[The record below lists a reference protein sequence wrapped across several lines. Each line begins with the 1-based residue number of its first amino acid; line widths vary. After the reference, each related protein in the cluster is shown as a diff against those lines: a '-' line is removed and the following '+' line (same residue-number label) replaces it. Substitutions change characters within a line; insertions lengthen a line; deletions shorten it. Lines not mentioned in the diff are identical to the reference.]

1 MSIGFE
7 RIEQVTKEIEERNAR
22 RSAQWKQQSSPAP
35 AKPKYEYSTDNL
47 SMLDLA
53 GGAMT
58 GVVSAD
64 VSENVVSAVA
74 PFTGAVST
82 IVETASDTA
91 AYLKGS
97 NAYRKYLA
105 TDEEKKREAQAI
117 SIETGIPVNALLYS
131 DENMAKGRSVQEY
144 TKKRMALAP
153 EGIKDWD
160 DMDAVYAKF
169 PGLKEIVEN
178 PNMSDT
184 DVAIAMHN
192 IEDLTRA
199 KDEVEAFS
207 LGLAADKAN
216 YRIGELGMIGFAGG
230 EMTPEMKKEIASIK
244 KSIPEQKSTP
254 NLLDD
259 PSVAIAGGV
268 GANIYHMRAGIGKGL
283 KYAAA
288 PIGAAIASTLTGVG
302 AVTAPVAL
310 SAAGIGFRVGMAEDM
325 FMNSAGRHYVEYSE
339 MKSKDG
345 EALLTQN
352 EARAFAAI
360 AAGME
365 TGVEFWNYGQ
375 IMNLLGANYKRDIME
390 IVAKASGNQA
400 MLKAGMSQFIRE
412 RVLQAAKAGA
422 TEAAEEAVQDASD
435 KAVHNAIVTYAPQA
449 AYRKYTG
456 TEFAKGA
463 LEASAEALPGII
475 GLGVIGGTVSNF
487 KSVSDFARL
496 QKEQNDI
503 FFAEMKRANGLAM
516 IKNLQANMAE
526 SKLFKKN
533 PEIYQAAVKGA
544 VENTEF
550 KEVRVDTELALQDEE
565 GAVVFNQLVEEM
577 GLEQEE
583 VNAII
588 ENKADL
594 IVPTEIYAQ
603 TVMNNDKFD
612 QYISFDEKG
621 HSAARKKYYMAVAEE
636 MAKSISIEQEEKQ
649 AELIDGIIT
658 ANFPEAGIEQDMG
671 AAIILSN
678 PSNPMQAWKQMK
690 HDTETAINARLGN
703 IVKKLEEGMSR
714 GVHMYYSDEIGHPAK
729 RMSDNDEWYSDFY
742 KKHKRKPNKAEL
754 WEMAREIYKGGGERY
769 QMPEYTFEVTD
780 EMQEDFDALDQDFA
794 NLDILNNIKGK
805 VENLTASEMAVVRG
819 LTPSG
824 YKVYQA
830 ARKQFERG
838 NADVQKA
845 GRMNAILF
853 ARYADRMADNISKI
867 TGREYTAEDYMR
879 ERTSI
884 VADAT
889 EVDESGYNHPI
900 TNLDLNLDKEVDVLD
915 LDEMSNAL
923 KGKGY
928 KDVIAY
934 IKENSDNAR
943 VPSADFKVMLGLPN
957 YTDTYG
963 QRHIVFNNSSK
974 IRRNVTARDKTL
986 SNLFD
991 VVFASRVVEVSPNK
1005 KIKEGNLTD
1014 AQKRKNEVERF
1025 YRLFV
1030 PVKMKN
1036 SLYTL
1041 IITAEDF
1048 NKNVEIDAQEIS
1060 LYQIS
1065 TQKIEGNRLSGSLET
1080 DDSSSAGT
1088 LPSKI
1093 SIRDMLRG
1101 VKDVDGNPY
1110 INPDGSGKFAIVH
1123 NQTAYHGTP
1132 HTFDTFDLGAIGTGE
1147 GRQAHGWGLYFAQDK
1162 RVSEGYQSRLIKKDN
1177 VVVQYDG
1184 KENIEIA
1191 QALKHFAS
1199 GSVYSALV
1207 RGTRDNA
1214 KIAEEIAKI
1223 VTTLRAGYRSDV
1235 SFIEFLS
1242 KHIGRIEEN
1251 PKLSIAKF
1259 LKEASKEDADRLKGI
1274 VDSAK
1279 YVAKMDGRR
1288 ANIHDVLDRLEVTL
1302 RPFADKR
1309 EWEIRNADILESI
1322 DLNKLEIVGATGSLF
1337 EVDVPDNDVL
1347 LNEDKPLT
1355 EQPLKVRQAIAEYC
1369 RQRPDDYIAPKDEND
1384 LSTMNGKQFYKDVV
1398 FQMRMDGETNP
1409 ERAASE
1415 TLNALGIKGIT
1426 YEGGRDGRCF
1436 VVFDDKAIS
1445 VIERYNQS
1453 VRGQMRIS
1461 GMERVVSLFESADK
1475 STFVHELGHVALAD
1489 LKMLAEMEGAPAQL
1503 VRDWQTVKEW
1513 LGYKDSQGFTR
1524 EQHEKFARGFE
1535 AYLRSGEAPVRG
1547 LKSVFRMFKKWL
1559 CDIYAD
1565 FVQLGGK
1572 PSAEVRAV
1580 MARMLASEQEI
1591 EAEAKVQGI
1600 ESITKKKGM
1609 QILDDTTQA
1618 MYERWVREAKEEAKE
1633 KVLKIAMQDVSDD
1646 YAKQR
1651 EEVIASIRQGIE
1663 DSLKEQD
1670 IFRAEECVRLS
1681 GSMDILPTLGYTEES
1696 YKAELAMYGG
1706 SLEAAVKTELDKA
1719 VADLDTEKV
1728 SEERIKAEAEKAL
1741 SSSEYKAM
1749 ILTLEI
1755 EALERKEAEESRF
1768 GNSVNKALDEIE
1780 KDLRGEEE
1788 HPKDE
1793 NKAVKSLK
1801 QKIADLK
1808 YTYRWREAERKII
1821 DRLQKA
1827 EAKEE
1832 KEKAIKDLKE
1842 AIKKSRNGIRLS
1854 RGTVIGRM
1862 TLYRQAASNSLAK
1875 MPIRQATAT
1884 YSWRHKE
1891 RMKGAEVA
1899 KLMAKGKWQEAK
1911 QAKLEQVMFSYFA
1924 DESAKLKADVD
1935 KKVNKLKKR
1944 SNSIAKGNVKLAAD
1958 ERYFY
1963 NHLLYVFGVNRRDAI
1978 MPQEWQGSKSVDAM
1992 FKRYAEGYEAHFLD
2006 EDGEVDIPQ
2015 FIKDAAGGNDV
2026 YKTQVNIKGRKNP
2039 VKALG
2044 YGALTKDEFDG
2055 LFDILTS
2062 VYTIGQNA
2070 NRLFTVIDENGK
2082 AVSFDEAV
2090 QRITDG
2096 IRKNVKIK
2104 ENDDPTGMTKKERY
2118 EKILAGGKKL
2128 FHDLVKPETF
2138 FRRNDGNKEGA
2149 SMMCLYDPLKH
2160 ASDKELKM
2168 RAEAAKELK
2177 RLFDEHGR
2185 EDWNKKQYKLGTS
2198 ILTKEQVI
2206 VLALNWGTEINRKRV
2221 LDGHKKRSEENE
2233 KDLVNLTAE
2242 DVEEVLGNLTAEDWR
2257 FVTGLWNLV
2266 GSYWE
2271 ETVAVEERMTG
2282 VGLKKQEAVPFDI
2295 VGQDG
2300 TVYHLAGG
2308 YYPIMYDPEKSIQ
2321 AANQKQDDAAKQQM
2335 SGNAV
2340 LGTRRGHTKS
2350 RVEGTVERP
2359 IHTTLDPL
2367 SRHIGDVIH
2376 NICYRE
2382 AVRDVNKLINDQ
2394 EVQAAFVDAYGRS
2407 VYISLTQWVK
2417 DCWAMDEK
2425 SDNFSQLTAML
2436 RRNTTVAVLSYR
2448 TMTALLNVANFFP
2461 MVEYIGAGRA
2471 LKAVLEMRKN
2481 PFAVARFVCQK
2492 SSFVANRVE
2501 TMDRDVRERLARE
2514 SSSKIGKVKDAF
2526 DARAFYM
2533 LALTDQML
2541 AVPLWMSE
2549 YNRVYSE
2556 GVEKNLDPGV
2566 IEQQAV
2572 DAGDAAVRRVF
2583 GSGEVKDLAPVQRGS
2598 EVAKLF
2604 TMYYSY
2610 MNTVFNAIEYRRGRL
2625 IDAKER
2631 IKFLNCLNLWM
2642 LMPAITT
2649 ALLRTMISDDDE
2661 DFFDEWYERSIKEI
2675 FGQAVGVFPL
2685 ARDLF
2690 SAVFELFLDGR
2701 SYGVKPTGAFDAFTR
2716 TYTAFQTIQ
2725 SKRKDKIDAGRDIS
2739 RALNTY
2745 VGFSDTITDGI
2756 WTFIR
2761 YADNDFDNDIGEVL
2775 KAIVF
2780 DKKIK

>member
-1 MSIGFE
+1 MANDIERWQRRLKLVDEQRAE
-7 RIEQVTKEIEERNAR
+7 RIRKA
-22 RSAQWKQQSSPAP
+22 QQSSPAP
-35 AKPKYEYSTDNL
+35 VKPKYEYSTDNL

-105 TDEEKKREAQAI
+105 TDEEKKREAQVI

-153 EGIKDWD
+153 EGINDWD

-169 PGLKEIVEN
+169 PGLKEVVEN

-192 IEDLTRA
+192 IEDLTKA
-199 KDEVEAFS
+199 KSATEAFS
-207 LGLAADKAN
+207 LGYAMDKAN
-216 YRIGELGMIGFAGG
+216 YRIGELGVFGFAGG
-230 EMTPEMKKEIASIK
+230 ELTDEMKKEIASIK
-244 KSIPEQKSTP
+244 KSIPEQKSMP

-259 PSVAIAGGV
+259 PWVAIAGGT
-268 GANIYHMRAGIGKGL
+268 GANLYHMNKGIQRGSNLAATALATGVGVSVMSGGTL
-283 KYAAA
+283 AA
-288 PIGAAIASTLTGVG
+288 PAMGAAITT
-302 AVTAPVAL
+302 
-310 SAAGIGFRVGMAEDM
+310 AGIGFRYGMAEDM
-325 FMNSAGRHYVEYSE
+325 FMNSAGRHYAEYSE

-345 EALLTQN
+345 KTLLTPN

-390 IVAKASGNQA
+390 IVAKASGDQA

-612 QYISFDEKG
+612 RYISFDEKG

-714 GVHMYYSDEIGHPAK
+714 GIHMYYSDEIGHPAK

-742 KKHKRKPNKAEL
+742 KQHKRKPNKAEL

-769 QMPEYTFEVTD
+769 QMPEYTFEATD

-794 NLDILNNIKGK
+794 NLDILNDIKGK

-867 TGREYTAEDYMR
+867 TGKPYTAEDYMR

-889 EVDESGYNHPI
+889 EVEEGAYGQDIAEAKLKKDEADFAKTVDTWTKLPKRGESYVMHTPLALEIAGVAHLPI
-900 TNLDLNLDKEVDVLD
+900 KIKNKTFEHILVKHKDSIGKEELKKIPRALTDPLFVAESNGNILVALDLGDKNDVSIVTFLLEKRD
-915 LDEMSNAL
+915 STGNNANFIL
-923 KGKGY
+923 SSYGKDSAYGTANAVKQTDY
-928 KDVIAY
+928 KWFI
-934 IKENSDNAR
+934 DN
-943 VPSADFKVMLGLPN
+943 FLN
-957 YTDTYG
+957 T
-963 QRHIVFNNSSK
+963 NK
-974 IRRNVTARDKTL
+974 IRYI
-986 SNLFD
+986 
-991 VVFASRVVEVSPNK
+991 NK
-1005 KIKEGNLTD
+1005 KKTTD
-1014 AQKRKNEVERF
+1014 WLREARLKPPYVLNKISSLSTTNIPNENDLRKRKKGMPT
-1025 YRLFV
+1025 Y
-1030 PVKMKN
+1030 
-1036 SLYTL
+1036 Y
-1041 IITAEDF
+1041 
-1048 NKNVEIDAQEIS
+1048 
-1060 LYQIS
+1060 
-1065 TQKIEGNRLSGSLET
+1065 
-1080 DDSSSAGT
+1080 
-1088 LPSKI
+1088 
-1093 SIRDMLRG
+1093 
-1101 VKDVDGNPY
+1101 
-1110 INPDGSGKFAIVH
+1110 
-1123 NQTAYHGTP
+1123 QTAYHGTP

-1147 GRQAHGWGLYFAQDK
+1147 GAQAHGWGLYFAQDK
-1162 RVSEGYQSRLIKKDN
+1162 KVSEEYRRRLAGEVKESIYLGYKAVRGEWRDAEGNRASDVLERALNYLSNENGNVAATILSLKQAASKWNDVRLDEAAD
-1177 VVVQYDG
+1177 YLE
-1184 KENIEIA
+1184 EN
-1191 QALKHFAS
+1191 FAS
-1199 GSVYSALV
+1199 
-1207 RGTRDNA
+1207 
-1214 KIAEEIAKI
+1214 
-1223 VTTLRAGYRSDV
+1223 
-1235 SFIEFLS
+1235 
-1242 KHIGRIEEN
+1242 
-1251 PKLSIAKF
+1251 
-1259 LKEASKEDADRLKGI
+1259 KGI
-1274 VDSAK
+1274 EKTENEAK
-1279 YVAKMDGRR
+1279 TPGELY
-1288 ANIHDVLDRLEVTL
+1288 
-1302 RPFADKR
+1302 
-1309 EWEIRNADILESI
+1309 
-1322 DLNKLEIVGATGSLF
+1322 
-1337 EVDVPDNDVL
+1337 EVDIPENDVL
-1347 LNEDKPLT
+1347 LDEQKPLK
-1355 EQPLKVRQAIAEYC
+1355 EQPPKVI
-1369 RQRPDDYIAPKDEND
+1369 
-1384 LSTMNGKQFYKDVV
+1384 
-1398 FQMRMDGETNP
+1398 
-1409 ERAASE
+1409 
-1415 TLNALGIKGIT
+1415 NALKEIGKRTTTGKFVDYKGKTYKYVKGSLFGDWVDFSTHRHVRKGSDLGKELDEIADSIYEKEYKYNIFNANDTGHAIYSKLVKEYGSLEEASRKLNEYGVKGIT
-1426 YEGGRDGRCF
+1426 YEGYLDGRCF

-1453 VRGQMRIS
+1453 VRGQTRIS
-1461 GMERVVSLFESADK
+1461 GMSRVVSLFESADK

-1489 LKMLAEMEGAPAQL
+1489 LKMLAEMDGAPAQL

-1535 AYLRSGEAPVRG
+1535 AYLRTGEAPVRG
-1547 LKSVFRMFKKWL
+1547 LRAVFRTFKKWL

-1633 KVLKIAMQDVSDD
+1633 KVLKIAMQDVSDEME
-1646 YAKQR
+1646 AGRQEIIKAMR
-1651 EEVIASIRQGIE
+1651 EDIE
-1663 DSLKEQD
+1663 ERLKEQD

-1696 YKAELAMYGG
+1696 YKAELEMHGG
-1706 SLEAAVKTELDKA
+1706 GLEKA
-1719 VADLDTEKV
+1719 VEKELAQAV
-1728 SEERIKAEAEKAL
+1728 EDMDSYTDVEATVNAEAEKAL
-1741 SSSEYKAM
+1741 SSSKYKAM
-1749 ILTLEI
+1749 ILTLEY
-1755 EALERKEAEESRF
+1755 EALERKEKEERRLDK
-1768 GNSVNKALDEIE
+1768 SVDKALDEIE
-1780 KDLRGEEE
+1780 KSLRGEEE
-1788 HPKDE
+1788 QPKDE
-1793 NKAVKSLK
+1793 GKEVKSLK
-1801 QKIADLK
+1801 QRIADLK
-1808 YTYRWREAERKII
+1808 YTYRWREAEMKLINQM
-1821 DRLQKA
+1821 QKQA
-1827 EAKEE
+1827 AKVEAKQDKEE
-1832 KEKAIKDLKE
+1832 AVEKAVGKAKEKAEQDKAKILDTVKQLRDFITSSKE
-1842 AIKKSRNGIRLS
+1842 GIRLV
-1854 RGTVIGRM
+1854 RDAVEGQMDMYKR
-1862 TLYRQAASNSLAK
+1862 AAFMNLMY

-1891 RMKGAEVA
+1891 RMKGVEVA
-1899 KLMAKGKWQEAK
+1899 RLMAKGKWQEAK
-1911 QAKLEQVMFSYFA
+1911 QAKREQVMFSYFA

-1978 MPQEWQGSKSVDAM
+1978 MPQEWQGSESVDAM
-1992 FKRYAEGYEAHFLD
+1992 FKRYAKEYEAHFLD

-2026 YKTQVNIKGRKNP
+2026 YKTQVNIEGRKNP

-2070 NRLFTVIDENGK
+2070 NRLFTVIDEDGK
-2082 AVSFDEAV
+2082 AVSFEDAV
-2090 QRITDG
+2090 QRIADG
-2096 IRKNVKIK
+2096 VRKNVKAK
-2104 ENDDPTGMTKKERY
+2104 ANDDPTGMTLPTTL
-2118 EKILAGGKKL
+2118 EKITAARDAAVGELI
-2128 FHDLVKPETF
+2128 KPETI
-2138 FRRNDGNKEGA
+2138 FRWNDGGKEGV
-2149 SMMCLYDPLKH
+2149 SMMFLYDPIDR
-2160 ASDKELKM
+2160 AANKEM
-2168 RAEAAKELK
+2168 RMQAQAAKAVHELFGK
-2177 RLFDEHGR
+2177 YREHR
-2185 EDWNKKQYKLGTS
+2185 KEERYKLGTS
-2198 ILTKEQVI
+2198 VLTKEQVI
-2206 VLALNWGTEINRKRV
+2206 VLALNWGTELNRKRV
-2221 LDGHKKRSEENE
+2221 LDGFKKPDEQN
-2233 KDLVNLTAE
+2233 KDAFVNLTE
-2242 DVEEVLGNLTAEDWR
+2242 KDIEEVLGNLTAEDWQT
-2257 FVTGLWNLV
+2257 VTGVWTLLESFW
-2266 GSYWE
+2266 GD
-2271 ETVAVEERMTG
+2271 TVAIEERMTG
-2282 VGLKKQEAVPFDI
+2282 VGIEKQQAVPFDI
-2295 VGQDG
+2295 VGKDG

-2308 YYPIMYDPEKSIQ
+2308 YYPIMYDPTKSGRQQDLEK
-2321 AANQKQDDAAKQQM
+2321 DDVAKMQM

-2340 LGTRRGHTKS
+2340 LGTRRGFTKQRS
-2350 RVEGTVERP
+2350 RQTIERP
-2359 IHTTLDPL
+2359 IYTVLDPL
-2367 SRHIGDVIH
+2367 PKALDDVIH

-2382 AVRDVNKLINDQ
+2382 AIRDVYKLINAQ
-2394 EVQAAFVDAYGRS
+2394 EVRVAIEEAYGTSTHRS
-2407 VYISLTQWVK
+2407 LDKWVK
-2417 DCWAMDEK
+2417 DNWVMDEK
-2425 SDNFSQLTAML
+2425 KDKITKVAAFL
-2436 RRNTTVAVLSYR
+2436 RRNATMAVMGWRVTVA
-2448 TMTALLNVANFFP
+2448 ALNLVNIAPVT
-2461 MVEYIGAGRA
+2461 EYIGAGRTFAA
-2471 LKAVLEMRKN
+2471 LRNFASDPVKEYQFCLE
-2481 PFAVARFVCQK
+2481 K
-2492 SSFVANRVE
+2492 SEFLAHRAE
-2501 TMDRDVRERLARE
+2501 TMDRDVREKLREIREGESKLPNLA
-2514 SSSKIGKVKDAF
+2514 GKVIRGAKEKIEWAEEHAF
-2526 DARAFYM
+2526 TLMAY
-2533 LALTDQML
+2533 TDLMF
-2541 AVPLWMSE
+2541 AAPLWKSE
-2549 YNRVYSE
+2549 YERVYRE
-2556 GVEKNLDPGV
+2556 GVGKGLSAEN
-2566 IEQQAV
+2566 IERRAV
-2572 DAGDAAVRRVF
+2572 AAGDAAVRRVF
-2583 GSGEVKDLAPVQRGS
+2583 GSGDVKDLAPVQRS
-2598 EVAKLF
+2598 HEVAKQL
-2604 TMYYSY
+2604 TMFYSY
-2610 MNTVFNAIEYRRGRL
+2610 MNTVFNALAFRYGRAVNAGEWMKFARSVLYWL
-2625 IDAKER
+2625 ILTKAMEEVLRALWGDDEEDMSER
-2631 IKFLNCLNLWM
+2631 IKKVFD
-2642 LMPAITT
+2642 PAHM
-2649 ALLRTMISDDDE
+2649 AQSFGEQVFGMIPIARE
-2661 DFFDEWYERSIKEI
+2661 FFKVT
-2675 FGQAVGVFPL
+2675 VGVFMGERVYG
-2685 ARDLF
+2685 AKMT
-2690 SAVFELFLDGR
+2690 SAYDVVDRAQRASQAIMSKKKDWIDVGR
-2701 SYGVKPTGAFDAFTR
+2701 EVTRASNSFTGW
-2716 TYTAFQTIQ
+2716 
-2725 SKRKDKIDAGRDIS
+2725 
-2739 RALNTY
+2739 
-2745 VGFSDTITDGI
+2745 SDTITDGI